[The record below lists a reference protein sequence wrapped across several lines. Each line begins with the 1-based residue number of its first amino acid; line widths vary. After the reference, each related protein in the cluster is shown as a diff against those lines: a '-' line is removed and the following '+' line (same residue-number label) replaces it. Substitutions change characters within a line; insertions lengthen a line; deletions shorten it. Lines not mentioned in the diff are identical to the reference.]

1 MKTFKDALKE
11 SMQIM
16 LDTISFNAPE
26 GITTGYPELDNLTR
40 GMRKGSLTVL
50 ASLPSLGKTAF
61 ALNIVGNLM
70 GRKPEMPVLYCSGL
84 SHTELAF
91 RLLTILSGVACGCD
105 RNLHGDEISR
115 LTGCVDEQKNY
126 PLFFEECGTSF
137 EKITEFCSEKNIGFL
152 IFDPA
157 RQERLADLKR
167 LAQELDIPVLA
178 LVSLKRDKST
188 AEIMEAADT
197 VIHLVRDRH
206 ETKNDQGAPVSLVV
220 ARNRFGLCGTCR
232 LNFIPQTMRFEN
244 DHDMEDNENKQEET
258 R

>member
-11 SMQIM
+11 SMQIL

-50 ASLPSLGKTAF
+50 ASPPSLGKTAF

-70 GRKPEMPVLYCSGL
+70 GRKPEMPILYCSGL

-91 RLLTILSGVACGCD
+91 RLLTILSGVVCGYD
-105 RNLHGDEISR
+105 RLHNADEVTR
-115 LTGCVDEQKNY
+115 LTGCVAEQKNY

-137 EKITEFCSEKNIGFL
+137 EKITGLCSEKHIGFL
-152 IFDPA
+152 IFDPV
-157 RQERLADLKR
+157 RQERLTDLKR

-206 ETKNDQGAPVSLVV
+206 ETKNNQGAPVSLVV
-220 ARNRFGLCGTCR
+220 ARSRFGLRGTCR
-232 LNFIPQTMRFEN
+232 INFIPQTMRFEN
-244 DHDMEDNENKQEET
+244 DSDMEDNENKQEES

>member
-1 MKTFKDALKE
+1 MISLKQSLSE

-16 LDTISFNAPE
+16 LDTISFNAPA
-26 GITTGYPELDNLTR
+26 GMLTGYPELDNLTR

-50 ASLPSLGKTAF
+50 ASPPSLGKTAF

-70 GRKPEMPVLYCSGL
+70 GRKPEMTVLYCSGL
-84 SHTELAF
+84 SHTELTF
-91 RLLTILSGVACGCD
+91 RLLTILSGVVCGYD
-105 RNLHGDEISR
+105 RDPYGDEIAR
-115 LTGCVDEQKNY
+115 LTGCVAEQKNY

-152 IFDPA
+152 IFDPV
-157 RQERLADLKR
+157 RQESLADLKR

-178 LVSLKRDKST
+178 LVSLKTDKST

-197 VIHLVRDRH
+197 VINLVRDRH
-206 ETKNDQGAPVSLVV
+206 ETKNGQDAPVSLVV

-232 LNFIPQTMRFEN
+232 LNFIPQTMRFE
-244 DHDMEDNENKQEET
+244 DVPDIEDNEDEQEET

>member
-1 MKTFKDALKE
+1 MISLKQSLSE

-40 GMRKGSLTVL
+40 GMRKGSLTVF
-50 ASLPSLGKTAF
+50 ASPPSLGKTAF
-61 ALNIVGNLM
+61 ALNIVRNLM
-70 GRKPEMPVLYCSGL
+70 GRKTKMPVLYFSGL
-84 SHTELAF
+84 SPTELTF
-91 RLLTILSGVACGCD
+91 RLFTILSGVVCGCD
-105 RNLHGDEISR
+105 RDHHGNEITR
-115 LTGCVDEQKNY
+115 LTECVAEQQNY
-126 PLFFEECGTSF
+126 PLFFEECGTPF
-137 EKITEFCSEKNIGFL
+137 EKISGFCSEKHIGFL

-157 RQERLADLKR
+157 RQESFAELKR

-178 LVSLKRDKST
+178 LVSLKRSEST
-188 AEIMEAADT
+188 AEIMDAADT
-197 VIHLVRDRH
+197 VINLVRDRH
-206 ETKNDQGAPVSLVV
+206 EIKNDQSAPVSLVV

-232 LNFIPQTMRFEN
+232 MNFTPQTMRFEN

>member
-50 ASLPSLGKTAF
+50 ASPPSLGKTAF

-70 GRKPEMPVLYCSGL
+70 GRKPEMPILYCSGL

-91 RLLTILSGVACGCD
+91 RLLTIISGVVCGYD
-105 RNLHGDEISR
+105 RDHHGDEISR
-115 LTGCVDEQKNY
+115 LTGCVAEQQNY
-126 PLFFEECGTSF
+126 PLFFEERGTPF
-137 EKITEFCSEKNIGFL
+137 EKVVGLCSEKHIGFL

-157 RQERLADLKR
+157 QQESLAELRR

-178 LVSLKRDKST
+178 LVSLKRSEST
-188 AEIMEAADT
+188 AKIMDAADT

-206 ETKNDQGAPVSLVV
+206 ETKNDHGAPVSLVV

>member
-1 MKTFKDALKE
+1 MISLKQSLSE

-40 GMRKGSLTVL
+40 GMRKGSLTVI
-50 ASLPSLGKTAF
+50 ASPPSLGKTAF

-70 GRKPEMPVLYCSGL
+70 RRKPEMPILYCSGL

-91 RLLTILSGVACGCD
+91 RLLTILSGVVCGYD
-105 RNLHGDEISR
+105 QDHHGDEIAR
-115 LTGCVDEQKNY
+115 LTGCVAEQKNY

-137 EKITEFCSEKNIGFL
+137 EKITGLCSEKHIGFL
-152 IFDPA
+152 IFDPV
-157 RQERLADLKR
+157 RQESLAELRRLAR
-167 LAQELDIPVLA
+167 ELDIPVLA
-178 LVSLKRDKST
+178 LVSLKRSEST

-206 ETKNDQGAPVSLVV
+206 ETKNGQGAPVSLVV
-220 ARNRFGLCGTCR
+220 ARNRFGLCGTCC

-244 DHDMEDNENKQEET
+244 DHDMKDNEQEET

>member
-1 MKTFKDALKE
+1 MITLKE
-11 SMQIM
+11 SLADAMQIM
-16 LDTISFNAPE
+16 LDTISFNAPA
-26 GITTGYPELDNLTR
+26 GMLTGYPELDNLTR
-40 GMRKGSLTVL
+40 GMRKGSLTVI
-50 ASLPSLGKTAF
+50 ASPPSLGKTAF

-70 GRKPEMPVLYCSGL
+70 GGKPEIPVLYCSAL
-84 SHTELAF
+84 SHTELTF
-91 RLLTILSGVACGCD
+91 RLLTILSGVACGYD
-105 RNLHGDEISR
+105 RDHHGDEISR

-137 EKITEFCSEKNIGFL
+137 EKITGLCSEKHVGLL
-152 IFDPA
+152 IFDPV
-157 RQERLADLKR
+157 RLDSLADLKR

-197 VIHLVRDRH
+197 VLHLVRDRH
-206 ETKNDQGAPVSLVV
+206 ETKNNQGAPVCLVV

-232 LNFIPQTMRFEN
+232 LNFIPQMMRFEN
-244 DHDMEDNENKQEET
+244 DHDMVDNENKQEET